1 MCYVT
6 TEPPRLPIVNNL
18 ELTIFD
24 LAGHSRAMSDL
35 STARSTAEGAFWRG
49 TWRATSATFAV
60 VDPEDARLLGRV
72 ADCSA
77 DDVDDAVRAVADAV
91 LHGKP
96 WPVWRRREV
105 LHEAARLLAARQEL
119 FVGLLS
125 RESCKPLRLAELEV
139 QRALE
144 TIRLSAEQA
153 DRLEGRTLPFGDT
166 PRGANRVGWYTREPV
181 GVVAA
186 ITPFN
191 DPLNLVAHK
200 VAPALMA
207 GNGVVLKPSEQTPL
221 TALAF
226 LRVLLDA
233 GLPADRIAVL
243 PSRGV
248 AAAAALVSH
257 PLVDMVS
264 FTGGWTSGNAVAS
277 AAGAKK
283 TLMELGGLG
292 AVLVLRDA
300 DIHHTAAAIVD
311 GAFGNTGQ
319 NCLSVQ
325 RVFVA
330 RERAAE
336 LVDLVVRGTQEL
348 VVGSKADR
356 ATDIGP
362 LIDEAAA
369 TRVEAW
375 VSEAAGA
382 GATVHTGA
390 KRDGA
395 YYWPTVLTDVP
406 AGSRVLTEEIFGPV
420 VAIEAVDDIELAV
433 DAVNGSDYALQAGV
447 FTRDIDAALDLARR
461 LRVGAVM
468 INDTG
473 DFRIDAMPFGGG
485 KRSGVGREGVPYAVE
500 AMTEPKI
507 VAIQTFSA

>member
-1 MCYVT
+1 
-6 TEPPRLPIVNNL
+6 
-18 ELTIFD
+18 
-24 LAGHSRAMSDL
+24 MSDL
-35 STARSTAEGAFWRG
+35 SAPWTPPAGAFWDG
-49 TWRATSATFAV
+49 AWRSPSEGFPV
-60 VDPEDARLLGRV
+60 IDPEDGTQV
-72 ADCSA
+72 GQVGDCSPT
-77 DDVDDAVRAVADAV
+77 DVDAAVRAVADAA
-91 LHGKP
+91 LQGEA

-105 LHEAARLLAARQEL
+105 LHEAARLLAARREL
-119 FVGLLS
+119 FVRLLS
-125 RESCKPLRLAELEV
+125 REACKPVRHAEAEV
-139 QRALE
+139 RRALE
-144 TIRLSAEQA
+144 TVRLSAEQA

-166 PRGANRVGWYTREPV
+166 PRGANRIGWFTREPV

-200 VAPALMA
+200 VAPALIA

-226 LRVLLDA
+226 LEVLLDA
-233 GLPADRIAVL
+233 GVPADRLAVV

-248 AAAAALVSH
+248 QAGAALVSH

-264 FTGGWTSGNAVAS
+264 FTGGWTSGNAVAR

-292 AVLVLRDA
+292 TVLVLGDA
-300 DIHHTAAAIVD
+300 HLHQAAAAIVD

-336 LVDLVVRGTQEL
+336 LLDLVVRGTREL
-348 VVGSKADR
+348 VVGSKADP

-362 LIDEAAA
+362 LVDEPAAE
-369 TRVEAW
+369 RVEAW
-375 VSEAAGA
+375 VSEAVSA
-382 GATVHTGA
+382 GATVQIGA
-390 KRDGA
+390 KRDGS

-406 AGSRVLTEEIFGPV
+406 AGSRVLTEEVFGPV
-420 VAIEAVDDIELAV
+420 VSIEPVDTLEVAVDE
-433 DAVNGSDYALQAGV
+433 VNGSDYGLQAGV

-485 KRSGVGREGVPYAVE
+485 KRSGVGREGVPYAVD

-507 VAIQTFSA
+507 VAIHTVT

>member
-1 MCYVT
+1 MSSLLT
-6 TEPPRLPIVNNL
+6 TWTPR
-18 ELTIFD
+18 
-24 LAGHSRAMSDL
+24 A
-35 STARSTAEGAFWRG
+35 GAFWNG
-49 TWRATSATFAV
+49 AWRSPSAALDV
-60 VDPEDARLLGRV
+60 LDPEDGSEVGRV
-72 ADCSA
+72 GNCSA
-77 DDVDDAVRAVADAV
+77 ADVDAAVRAVADAV
-91 LHGKP
+91 LQGEP
-96 WPVWRRREV
+96 SPAWRRREA
-105 LHEAARLLAARQEL
+105 LAEAARLLAARREL
-119 FVGLLS
+119 FVRLLS
-125 RESCKPLRLAELEV
+125 SEACKPVRHAEAEV
-139 QRALE
+139 TRALE
-144 TIRLSAEQA
+144 TVRLSSEQA

-166 PRGANRVGWYTREPV
+166 ARGAHRIGWYTREPV

-200 VAPALMA
+200 VAPALIA

-226 LRVLLDA
+226 LEVLLDA
-233 GLPADRIAVL
+233 GVPADRLAVV

-248 AAAAALVSH
+248 EAAATLVSH

-264 FTGGWTSGNAVAS
+264 FTGGWTSGNAVAR

-292 AVLVLRDA
+292 AVLVLGDA
-300 DIHHTAAAIVD
+300 HLHQAAAAIVD

-336 LVDLVVRGTQEL
+336 LLDLVVRGTREL

-362 LIDEAAA
+362 LVDESAAE
-369 TRVEAW
+369 RVEAW
-375 VSEAAGA
+375 VSEAVSE
-382 GATVHTGA
+382 GATVQIGG
-390 KRDGA
+390 KRDGS

-406 AGSRVLTEEIFGPV
+406 AGSRILTEEVFGPV
-420 VAIEAVDDIELAV
+420 VSIEPVDDIEAAV
-433 DAVNGSDYALQAGV
+433 DAVNGSDYGLQAGV
-447 FTRDIDAALDLARR
+447 FTCDIDAALGIARR

-485 KRSGVGREGVPYAVE
+485 KRSGVGREGVPYAVD

-507 VAIQTFSA
+507 VAVHTLT

>member
-1 MCYVT
+1 MT
-6 TEPPRLPIVNNL
+6 
-18 ELTIFD
+18 
-24 LAGHSRAMSDL
+24 DL
-35 STARSTAEGAFWRG
+35 SQPWSPPAGAFWNG
-49 TWRATSATFAV
+49 VWRSASASFSVA
-60 VDPEDARLLGRV
+60 DPEDGRPVGRV

-77 DDVDDAVRAVADAV
+77 SDVDEAVRAVAHAV
-91 LHGKP
+91 FQGDL
-96 WPVWRRREV
+96 WPAWRRREA
-105 LHEAARLLAARQEL
+105 LHDAARLLAGRQEL
-119 FVGLLS
+119 FVELLT
-125 RESCKPLRLAELEV
+125 REACKPVRHAEAEV
-139 QRALE
+139 RRALE
-144 TIRLSAEQA
+144 TVRLTAEQA

-166 PRGANRVGWYTREPV
+166 ARGANRIGWYTREPV

-200 VAPALMA
+200 VAPGLMA
-207 GNGVVLKPSEQTPL
+207 GNGVVLKPAAQTPL

-226 LRVLLDA
+226 LEVLLDA
-233 GLPADRIAVL
+233 GVPAGRVAVL

-248 AAAAALVSH
+248 DAAAALVSH

-264 FTGGWTSGNAVAS
+264 FTGGWSSGNAVAR

-300 DIHHTAAAIVD
+300 PIHQAAAAIVD

-336 LVDLVVRGTQEL
+336 LLDLVVRGTQEL

-362 LIDEAAA
+362 LVDVAAA
-369 TRVEAW
+369 ERVEEW
-375 VSEAAGA
+375 VSEAVGA
-382 GATVHTGA
+382 GATVQTGG
-390 KRDGA
+390 KRDGS

-406 AGSRVLTEEIFGPV
+406 AGARVLTEEIFGPV
-420 VAIEAVDDIELAV
+420 VSIEPVDSVDVAV
-433 DAVNGSDYALQAGV
+433 DAVNGSDYGLQAGV

-485 KRSGVGREGVPYAVE
+485 KRSGVGREGVPYAVD

-507 VAIQTFSA
+507 VAIHTSA

>member
-1 MCYVT
+1 
-6 TEPPRLPIVNNL
+6 
-18 ELTIFD
+18 
-24 LAGHSRAMSDL
+24 MSDL
-35 STARSTAEGAFWRG
+35 STSWSPPAGAFWKG
-49 TWRATSATFAV
+49 GWQSASALFPV
-60 VDPEDARLLGRV
+60 VDPENGRALGRV
-72 ADCSA
+72 ADCSPA
-77 DDVDDAVRAVADAV
+77 DVDEAVRAVAYAV
-91 LHGKP
+91 FQGAP

-105 LHEAARLLAARQEL
+105 LHEAARLLAARREL
-119 FVGLLS
+119 FVELLS
-125 RESCKPLRLAELEV
+125 REACKPVRHAEAEV
-139 QRALE
+139 RRALE
-144 TIRLSAEQA
+144 TVRLTAEQA

-166 PRGANRVGWYTREPV
+166 SRGANRIGWYTREPV

-200 VAPALMA
+200 VAPGLMA
-207 GNGVVLKPSEQTPL
+207 GNGVVLKPAEQTPL

-226 LRVLLDA
+226 VQVLLDA
-233 GLPADRIAVL
+233 GVPADRVAVL

-248 AAAAALVSH
+248 AAGAALVSH

-264 FTGGWTSGNAVAS
+264 FTGGWTSGNAVAR

-300 DIHHTAAAIVD
+300 PIHQAAAAIVD

-336 LVDLVVRGTQEL
+336 LLDLVVRGTQEL
-348 VVGSKADR
+348 IVGSKTDR

-362 LIDEAAA
+362 LVDEAAA
-369 TRVEAW
+369 QRVEAW
-375 VSEAAGA
+375 VSEAVSAGA
-382 GATVHTGA
+382 VVQTGG
-390 KRDGA
+390 KRDGS

-406 AGSRVLTEEIFGPV
+406 AASRVLTEEIFGPV
-420 VAIEAVDDIELAV
+420 VSIEPVESMEVAV
-433 DAVNGSDYALQAGV
+433 DAVNGSDYGLQAGV

-507 VAIQTFSA
+507 VAIHTSA

>member
-1 MCYVT
+1 
-6 TEPPRLPIVNNL
+6 
-18 ELTIFD
+18 
-24 LAGHSRAMSDL
+24 MSDL
-35 STARSTAEGAFWRG
+35 SKPWSPPAGAFWNG
-49 TWRATSATFAV
+49 GWQSAAATFPVA
-60 VDPEDARLLGRV
+60 DPENGRALGRV
-72 ADCSA
+72 ADCSPT
-77 DDVDDAVRAVADAV
+77 DVDAAVRAVADAV
-91 LHGKP
+91 LLGEP

-105 LHEAARLLAARQEL
+105 LHEAARLLAARKEL

-125 RESCKPLRLAELEV
+125 SEACKPVRLAESEV
-139 QRALE
+139 QRAVE
-144 TIRLSAEQA
+144 TVRLTAEQA

-166 PRGANRVGWYTREPV
+166 SRGANRIGWYTREPV

-200 VAPALMA
+200 VAPGLMA
-207 GNGVVLKPSEQTPL
+207 GNGVVLKPAEQTPL

-226 LRVLLDA
+226 LQVLLDA
-233 GLPADRIAVL
+233 GVPADRVAVL
-243 PSRGV
+243 PSRGT
-248 AAAAALVSH
+248 AAGAALVSH

-264 FTGGWTSGNAVAS
+264 FTGGWTSGNAVAR

-292 AVLVLRDA
+292 AVIVLRDA
-300 DIHHTAAAIVD
+300 PLHQAAAAIVD

-336 LVDLVVRGTQEL
+336 LLDLVVRGTREL

-356 ATDIGP
+356 ETDIGP
-362 LIDEAAA
+362 LVDEAAA
-369 TRVEAW
+369 DRVEAW
-375 VSEAAGA
+375 VSEAVSA
-382 GATVHTGA
+382 GATVQTGG
-390 KRDGA
+390 KRDGS
-395 YYWPTVLTDVP
+395 YYWPTVLTGVP

-420 VAIEAVDDIELAV
+420 VSIEAVDSVEVAV
-433 DAVNGSDYALQAGV
+433 DAVNSSDYGLQAGV
-447 FTRDIDAALDLARR
+447 FTRDIDAALNIARR

-485 KRSGVGREGVPYAVE
+485 KRSGVGREGVPYAVD

-507 VAIQTFSA
+507 VAIHTAV